1 MQKINFN
8 ELMKKEI
15 EEIESERNENC
26 KSKGSSSK
34 PSLLLHSCCG
44 SCSTGCL
51 DRLIPH
57 FDVTL
62 FFYNP
67 NIDPIEEYELRIQA
81 QKDVVEKIPQF
92 KDVKLIIPQQ
102 NNLSDFYPRQ
112 DFIKAINLEE
122 FPERRKE
129 KECGSRCLECY
140 EFRLKK
146 TIRFAFTNKFDYWCT
161 TLTLGPQKDALKIN
175 TIAEKVFNEFSRQN
189 PGVILPKLLHA
200 DFKKGGGYLRS
211 IQLGK
216 EYGIYRQHYCG
227 CVFGR
232 ESAEITKAGANN
244 MSEC

>member
-15 EEIESERNENC
+15 ESLE
-26 KSKGSSSK
+26 SK

-44 SCSTGCL
+44 PCSTGCL
-51 DRLIPH
+51 ERLIPH

-92 KDVKLIIPQQ
+92 KNVKLIIPQ
-102 NNLSDFYPRQ
+102 NDLKSEEFYPRL
-112 DFIKAINLEE
+112 DFIKAINLQD
-122 FPERRKE
+122 FPERKTE

-140 EFRLKK
+140 GFRLKK
-146 TIRFAFTNKFDYWCT
+146 TLEFAIENKFDYWCT

-175 TIAEKVFNEFSRQN
+175 TIGDRIFDDFSRHN
-189 PGVILPKLLHA
+189 PEMILPKFLHA
-200 DFKKGGGYLRS
+200 DFKKEGGYLRS
-211 IQLGK
+211 IQLCK

-232 ESAEITKAGANN
+232 EAAQES
-244 MSEC
+244 CD